1 MSRHHPLILAGDSTA
16 GEGTFAVHSPWDGR
30 AVAEIER
37 AGPALLARAAEQAD
51 AARGEMAT
59 LPAAE
64 RAAVLARA
72 ASLLRERAEEAARLL
87 VEEAGKPITLAR
99 GEVARAVDTLE
110 ASAAVARSPEMAA
123 LDLSGWSSGAGS
135 LALVRR
141 VPIGPVLAITPFNF
155 PLNLVAHKL
164 APAVAAGCPVVLKPA
179 SQTPSPAL
187 LLGTLLLEAGLPPRA
202 LSVVPCRGA
211 DIEPLVDDRR
221 FRLVTFTGS
230 AEVGWSLRRRAWDR
244 RVALELGGNAAV
256 IVEPDGG
263 DPGVIARRIATGAW
277 GYAGQS
283 CISVQRVLVHH
294 AVYEILREE
303 LVAAAERTP
312 AGDPAREET
321 VAGPLIDEGN
331 AERIV
336 SWIDRALGA
345 GGRLLAGGE
354 REGTLVRPALLED
367 VPRDQPLV
375 CDEVFGP
382 VAVLERYE
390 RFEDALA
397 LANDSPWGLQAG
409 IFTRD
414 VGRIRQA
421 WEALEVG
428 GVIQNDVPTWRSDP
442 MPYGGVKQSGVG
454 REGPLWTVREM
465 TEERLL
471 VLRPDPA

>member
-1 MSRHHPLILAGDSTA
+1 MPRHEQLILAGVRTA
-16 GEGTFAVHSPWDGR
+16 GEGSLAVHAPWDGR
-30 AVAEIER
+30 IVAEVES
-37 AGPALLARAAEQAD
+37 AGPASLARAAETAD
-51 AARGEMAT
+51 AAREEMAA
-59 LPAAE
+59 LPAAV
-64 RAAVLARA
+64 RAAILVRA

-110 ASAAVARSPEMAA
+110 ASAVVARNPEMTA

-179 SQTPSPAL
+179 SQTPGPAL

-211 DIEPLVDDRR
+211 DVEPLVDDRR

-230 AEVGWSLRRRAWDR
+230 AEVGWRLRRRAWDR

-256 IVEPDGG
+256 IVEPGGG
-263 DPGVIARRIATGAW
+263 DPRDIARRIATGAW
-277 GYAGQS
+277 AYAGQS
-283 CISVQRVLVHH
+283 CISVQRVLVHE
-294 AVYEILREE
+294 AVYEVLREE
-303 LVAAAERTP
+303 LAEAARRTP
-312 AGDPAREET
+312 AGDPMLEQT
-321 VAGPLIDEGN
+321 VTGPLIDEGN
-331 AERIV
+331 AERV
-336 SWIDRALGA
+336 ASWIDRAVEA

-354 REGTLVRPALLED
+354 REGTLIRPALLEN
-367 VPRDQPLV
+367 VPRDQPVV

-382 VAVLERYE
+382 VAVLDRYE

-397 LANDSPWGLQAG
+397 TANDSPWGLQAG

-421 WEALEVG
+421 WEVLEVG

-454 REGPLWTVREM
+454 REGPLWTFREM